1 MKTNKTTYWNTI
13 EDNAENTNVKIADLG
28 ATHKAAATK
37 PLSKGERMS
46 YLMQILREARG
57 KYGRDFVV
65 INLNTELAPDWKIIP
80 QKPRGSAG
88 IKDRYDNDNLFM

>member
-1 MKTNKTTYWNTI
+1 MKTNKTMYWNTI
-13 EDNAENTNVKIADLG
+13 EDNAENTNAKIADLG